1 MAEGMNLLGLYLD
14 LKARRQQD
22 EQFRQRSM
30 MAEKEQRQ
38 QSFMQVLE
46 MTKMDQKTATSA
58 LRMFIPDY
66 TSDEEQFI
74 EGVAKVQQKQAK
86 AEELAKTQ
94 RTRGFGDIA
103 RGGAADI
110 RGGRDPSAYFQLQE
124 KLGMPPELLGPAM
137 GRALAIAQGAEG
149 IQEQE

>member
-14 LKARRQQD
+14 LKARRQQE
-22 EQFRQRSM
+22 EQFRQRSL

-46 MTKMDQKTATSA
+46 MTKIDPKTATSA

-74 EGVAKVQQKQAK
+74 EGVAKVQQKKAK

-94 RTRGFGDIA
+94 RTRGFREKA
-103 RGGAADI
+103 EGGAAEI
-110 RGGRDPSAYFQLQE
+110 RAGRDPSQYF
-124 KLGMPPELLGPAM
+124 P
-137 GRALAIAQGAEG
+137 
-149 IQEQE
+149 